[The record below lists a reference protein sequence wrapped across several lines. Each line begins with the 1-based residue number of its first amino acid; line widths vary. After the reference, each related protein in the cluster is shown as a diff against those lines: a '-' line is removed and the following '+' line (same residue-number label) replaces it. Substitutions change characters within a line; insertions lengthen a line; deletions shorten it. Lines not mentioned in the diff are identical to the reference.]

1 MVGGAH
7 IILPPLSETL
17 SIPKTSQTWVSSVL
31 TLAAGASLLPL
42 GRLADMYGGYL
53 VFNAG
58 MLWCCIWSLAAG
70 FTNDYIAFILC
81 RAMQGLGASAILATG
96 IMLLGR
102 VYRPGPRKNFVFA
115 MYGAIAPAGFFFGM
129 LMGGVSVEKLTWRWF
144 FWIGA
149 IVTFVAAVISLF
161 SIPRDWSR
169 VRAMGVKMDWWG
181 LGTICPGL
189 ILLVFAI
196 TQSSGAPQGWAT
208 PYIIVSIILG
218 VMFLV
223 AGMYV
228 QAKVSE
234 DPFLPVEIFKPKFMK
249 GMLVCMFLAYGTFGV
264 FLYYS
269 NF

>member
-1 MVGGAH
+1 M
-7 IILPPLSETL
+7 
-17 SIPKTSQTWVSSVL
+17 L
-31 TLAAGASLLPL
+31 TLAVAASLFPL
-42 GRLADMYGGYL
+42 GRLADMYGGYF
-53 VFNAG
+53 VFNGG
-58 MLWCCIWSLAAG
+58 MLWYFVWSLAAG

-81 RAMQGLGASAILATG
+81 RAMQGFGAAAILPTG

-149 IVTFVAAVISLF
+149 IVTLFAGVVSLF
-161 SIPRDWSR
+161 SIPMDWRS

-181 LGTICPGL
+181 LGTISPGL
-189 ILLVFAI
+189 ILVVFAI

-218 VMFLV
+218 VMFLA
-223 AGMYV
+223 AGVYV
-228 QAKVSE
+228 EARVSK
-234 DPFLPVEIFKPKFMK
+234 DPFLPAEIFTPKHMTP
-249 GMLVCMFLAYGTFGV
+249 MLFCMFLAYGTFGV